1 MSASPLVLVVEDDA
15 SVRILL
21 EMSLRDDGFDVE
33 AARDGLEGLLKI
45 RMRRP
50 AVVVLD
56 LAMPAVGGL
65 RLLDEL
71 EEEGSDV
78 PVLVVTGDSAAA
90 TEARRR
96 LGDANVLIKPF
107 DVDDL
112 IRRLRDL
119 ARGEGAPKS

>member
-1 MSASPLVLVVEDDA
+1 
-15 SVRILL
+15 
-21 EMSLRDDGFDVE
+21 
-33 AARDGLEGLLKI
+33 DGLEGLLKI

-71 EEEGSDV
+71 EEEGSGV
-78 PVLVVTGDSAAA
+78 PVVVVTGDMAAA
-90 TEARRR
+90 AEARRR
-96 LGDANVLIKPF
+96 LGDANVLLKPF

-112 IRRLRDL
+112 TRRLRHL
-119 ARGEGAPKS
+119 ARGEGVTKP